1 MAAERWNIDPAH
13 SHVEFSVRHLM
24 ISAVKGTFK
33 DIAGTVVADESD
45 LSAVSIDVTIQVASI
60 DTRQPDRDTHLKSP
74 DFFDAAKYPTITYKG
89 THIKGDHMSE
99 FQLHGNLTMH
109 GVTKPVALDVTAE
122 GRGKDPWGN
131 ERIGYSASGK
141 IDRRDF
147 GLTWNQALETGGVAV
162 GHEVKIHIDLE
173 IVKAV
178 AEQPVGAA

>member
-24 ISAVKGTFK
+24 ISTVKGTFK
-33 DIAGTVVADESD
+33 DVAGTVVADESD

>member
-24 ISAVKGTFK
+24 ISTVKGTFK

>member
-24 ISAVKGTFK
+24 ISTVKGTFK
-33 DIAGTVVADESD
+33 DVAGTVVADESD
-45 LSAVSIDVTIQVASI
+45 LSAVSIDVTIPVASI
-60 DTRQPDRDTHLKSP
+60 DTRQADRDTHLKSP

-99 FQLHGNLTMH
+99 FQLHGNLSMH

>member
-24 ISAVKGTFK
+24 ISTVKGTFK
-33 DIAGTVVADESD
+33 DVTGTVVADESD